1 MEHDATNLND
11 LSPDS
16 SESDNCYICMG
27 VWTVHSVPQEVIDAD
42 GAFHIGRTEP
52 SSIGLVAH
60 DVGKAENWRRTG
72 TGSKLSFLVL
82 YSHEGGFGSPIICPA
97 EERLAEFQFWT
108 SLRDTTY
115 STSKYSSS
123 ITATAMSL

>member
-16 SESDNCYICMG
+16 SEADNCYICMG

-60 DVGKAENWRRTG
+60 DVGRRRIGGGRG
-72 TGSKLSFLVL
+72 TGSGV
-82 YSHEGGFGSPIICPA
+82 H
-97 EERLAEFQFWT
+97 
-108 SLRDTTY
+108 
-115 STSKYSSS
+115 
-123 ITATAMSL
+123 